1 MDEVTL
7 VRGERV
13 TIPEHG
19 RLLDIFDRS
28 ALDKY
33 GITAQDL
40 ERIEKYVTLLQ
51 HDLPTTVWEEAVSI
65 KGEYRTSIIIH
76 EIVELR
82 ELLKL
87 GIAPLAAGK
96 AVADRLKEH
105 PEAHAL
111 ALWEEH
117 LYLQKVIRRKYG
129 CRFEVATLIRANR
142 YDELD
147 VERFQE
153 SDVGV
158 FVLESEEQVEKARM
172 LLNELGRRR

>member
-1 MDEVTL
+1 MITS
-7 VRGERV
+7 
-13 TIPEHG
+13 EHH

-28 ALDKY
+28 ALDEY

-40 ERIEKYVTLLQ
+40 ERIKEYVILLQ
-51 HDLPTTVWEEAVSI
+51 QDLPTTVWEEAVNI
-65 KGEYRTSIIIH
+65 GGEYGTSIIIH

-82 ELLKL
+82 ELIRL
-87 GIAPLAAGK
+87 GIAPLATDE

-117 LYLQKVIRRKYG
+117 RYLQKVIRRKYDR
-129 CRFEVATLIRANR
+129 RFEVATLIRANR

-158 FVLESEEQVEKARM
+158 FILESEEQVEKARM
-172 LLNELGRRR
+172 LLNRLGRRR